1 MMRDW
6 IALCEDQEEVL
17 PPDVVKAFEELGDQQ
32 RGEPERAM
40 LRVQFAMGGGVLNPV
55 VEHVG
60 DITHRMSHMVKYG
73 TVLGRE
79 KIIKTYDWLA
89 TRYGFER
96 EFEENLRNNARY
108 REVPETELRSK
119 VTQTLRAYAEAHA
132 KLPVYNRAQWLAR
145 EAAISVGMQQWDNA
159 RQALAELKRLAPD
172 EDTWTKHA
180 LEYHRDS
187 SGHLAQWAPS

>member
-108 REVPETELRSK
+108 VRCRRRNCDPRSPKLCGPMPKPMPSCRCTTGHNGWRERRRSRSECSNG
-119 VTQTLRAYAEAHA
+119 TTLDRHW
-132 KLPVYNRAQWLAR
+132 R
-145 EAAISVGMQQWDNA
+145 S
-159 RQALAELKRLAPD
+159 
-172 EDTWTKHA
+172 
-180 LEYHRDS
+180 
-187 SGHLAQWAPS
+187 